1 MVGGGGIYC
10 GKQIRIVND
19 IKGRPPT
26 LRFGENRQHPSPA
39 GSNRY
44 SALNFLFVIGFL
56 FTQRG
61 TLQKQDLFVEHEC
74 TQHHSVQIEST
85 KYKITRS
92 TRKKQG
98 ARGRR
103 KHMANPEVKELVVH
117 LEKSMDLTTMER
129 GVKLV
134 GAALTSKSLNKWGVR
149 NILRSSWKD
158 MGEVEVKW
166 VQDNTFIIIVQDES
180 TAVQILRQSPWAV
193 MKQNFSVK
201 RWPPDLALE
210 EVQMALVHF
219 WVQLRGVPFS
229 LSTETNVRRLA
240 KEIGDLVELDDPAKT
255 RGFLRVRV
263 EVNTKNHLARGC
275 WIPRGNNTDSWIEFR
290 YERLQDFCYR
300 CGRIWHVNNE
310 CSFAIGNDAGAG
322 YGEWMKSSPVRDA
335 VEIARP
341 LAINTGERR
350 LAGAI
355 RGGDRTLLQ
364 QRVEIT
370 ETPSRLEAV
379 GTSMGPAHHTK
390 THSSSKGMKRWNRG
404 KSRTEGPQTNFQQWV
419 VDLGQLGPQPT
430 HSFPLPSPSKFPQAA
445 RIQEIIVSDGP
456 CFFDPGRNASMQL
469 SIPNMVYT
477 VVNEVN
483 RNKRGSKREFMEI
496 EPYSHKK
503 TKQAGDIL
511 LQRTSGLETG
521 QSSSVVD
528 ESQAVPLNL
537 QERLEDASK
546 QEEIVLLVG
555 MNGEGSQGGGGWL
568 LTAAEVP

>member
-1 MVGGGGIYC
+1 MGGGRGIYC

-19 IKGRPPT
+19 IKSRPPT
-26 LRFGENRQHPSPA
+26 LRSGENRQHPSPA

-44 SALNFLFVIGFL
+44 SALNFLFVVGFL

-61 TLQKQDLFVEHEC
+61 TLKKQDLCVEHGC
-74 TQHHSVQIEST
+74 TQHQAGPIKST
-85 KYKITRS
+85 KYTITRS

-98 ARGRR
+98 ARGSR
-103 KHMANPEVKELVVH
+103 KHMANPEVEELVVH

-180 TAVQILRQSPWAV
+180 TAVNILRQSPWAV

-210 EVQMALVHF
+210 EIQMTLVPF
-219 WVQLRGVPFS
+219 WVQLRGVPLS

-263 EVNTKNHLARGC
+263 EVNTKNPLARGC
-275 WIPRGNNTDSWIEFR
+275 WIPRGNNMDSWIEFR

-300 CGRIWHVNNE
+300 CGRIWHANNE
-310 CSFAIGNDAGAG
+310 CSFAIGNGAVAG
-322 YGEWMKSSPVRDA
+322 YGEWMKTNPVRDA

-341 LAINTGERR
+341 LAINAGERR

-355 RGGDRTLLQ
+355 RGGDRTLL
-364 QRVEIT
+364 
-370 ETPSRLEAV
+370 
-379 GTSMGPAHHTK
+379 
-390 THSSSKGMKRWNRG
+390 
-404 KSRTEGPQTNFQQWV
+404 
-419 VDLGQLGPQPT
+419 
-430 HSFPLPSPSKFPQAA
+430 
-445 RIQEIIVSDGP
+445 
-456 CFFDPGRNASMQL
+456 
-469 SIPNMVYT
+469 
-477 VVNEVN
+477 
-483 RNKRGSKREFMEI
+483 
-496 EPYSHKK
+496 
-503 TKQAGDIL
+503 
-511 LQRTSGLETG
+511 
-521 QSSSVVD
+521 
-528 ESQAVPLNL
+528 
-537 QERLEDASK
+537 
-546 QEEIVLLVG
+546 
-555 MNGEGSQGGGGWL
+555 
-568 LTAAEVP
+568 